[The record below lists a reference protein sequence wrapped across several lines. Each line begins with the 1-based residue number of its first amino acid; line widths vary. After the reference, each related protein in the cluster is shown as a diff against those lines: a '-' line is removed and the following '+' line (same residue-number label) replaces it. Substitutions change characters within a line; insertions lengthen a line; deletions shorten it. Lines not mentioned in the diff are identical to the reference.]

1 MLFTPISYNEPVFRP
16 PAEANSVI
24 IQATIGCSW
33 NRCSFCEMYTSKQF
47 RKKSFDILKAE
58 IKALAGYF
66 RGVRKIFLADGN
78 AFVLSANYLIPVLEE
93 IKTQFGSVQRISS
106 YALPADIMNKSEDE
120 LKEIRNLGLKLL
132 YIGIESGDDELLKLI
147 NKSETYSSTVE
158 GILKAHNAGID
169 TSIMVINGLGGKL
182 YSKQHAIH
190 SAELVNAINPKY
202 LSVLTLSLPF
212 GQKHYEKKFGGKYE
226 QQTLKELAFELKHFV
241 EHVEVNNSIF
251 RSDHISNNLALKG
264 VLSKDKRRIIENL
277 NEAIEEIRE
286 DIYPSCSNVL

>member
-1 MLFTPISYNEPVFRP
+1 M
-16 PAEANSVI
+16 
-24 IQATIGCSW
+24 
-33 NRCSFCEMYTSKQF
+33 
-47 RKKSFDILKAE
+47 
-58 IKALAGYF
+58 AGYF